1 MEDNKV
7 IGMPTPEMMNGG
19 EAKPPL
25 NTTKRELSPEA
36 KAYITD
42 TCKTIILDSIPREDL
57 EKYLYNVTLNVNEQT
72 KDFDAAVLSI
82 FYTPKS
88 MNDLVCVNVVTLD
101 LITQKV
107 SAPPIFFGPI
117 VIRKDKN
124 GIERDAVI
132 IGRYGDISITNS
144 SPAISIAPLAEID
157 AYYAQ
162 KAAEAV
168 DITDKVEGEIVE

>member
-7 IGMPTPEMMNGG
+7 INMARPHDE
-19 EAKPPL
+19 ESKAPL

-42 TCKTIILDSIPREDL
+42 TCKTIILDSIPKADL
-57 EKYLYNVTLNVNEQT
+57 DKYLYNVTLNVNEQT
-72 KDFDAAVLSI
+72 KDFDAAILSI
-82 FYTPKS
+82 FYTPKT
-88 MNDLVCVNVVTLD
+88 MNDIVCVNVISLD
-101 LITQKV
+101 LTTQKV

-144 SPAISIAPLAEID
+144 SPTISIAPMTEID

-162 KAAEAV
+162 KESEETAMNEEAFAM
-168 DITDKVEGEIVE
+168 DDLDK

>member
-7 IGMPTPEMMNGG
+7 IGMPTPETMNNNG
-19 EAKPPL
+19 ETKTPL

-36 KAYITD
+36 KEYITE
-42 TCKTIILDSIPREDL
+42 TCKNIILDSIPRVDL
-57 EKYLYNVTLNVNEQT
+57 EKYLYNVTLSVNEQT

-88 MNDLVCVNVVTLD
+88 LNDFVCVNVITLD
-101 LITQKV
+101 LTTQKV
-107 SAPPIFFGPI
+107 SAPPVFFGPI

-124 GIERDAVI
+124 GVERDAVI
-132 IGRYGDISITNS
+132 IGRYGDVSITNS

-162 KAAEAV
+162 KAAEVVEA
-168 DITDKVEGEIVE
+168 TDKVESVE